1 MHAPTD
7 RTGNTLSVAMGIG
20 TVLLDRGV
28 ISPEQLDEALALQRV
43 SGERLDRV
51 LVRMGVVSS
60 DQVLQTIGDQFHL
73 DVVDLDTLAVESKV
87 LQSLP
92 ASLVHKQRCV
102 PIASDGGTLTV
113 ATSDPF
119 ELSVLDE
126 LRLLTGQAIELVL
139 ADEEG
144 LQRFIR
150 ANYGV
155 GSDTLDALS
164 AGAGVEVKPKGA
176 DDEIEQAQEAS
187 VIKLVNDILFEA
199 VRERATDVHIE
210 PYEHRLVVRYRIDG
224 VLQRANVPE
233 TINRFAAAII
243 SRLKIMANMNIAE
256 KRKPQD
262 GRITLKH
269 RAPDADGRVTLQEFD
284 LRVSVIP
291 MLFGE
296 GVVLRILNKSA
307 VLLELSDLGMPA
319 WIREGWHALIERPY
333 GILLVTGPTGSG
345 KSTTLYASLNRIVS
359 EEIKAI
365 TVEDPVEYHVGGVNQ
380 IQVNNQVGLTFAAGL
395 RSILRHDPDVVMIG
409 EIRDKETAET
419 AVQASLTGHLVFST
433 LHTNDAPGA
442 ITRLL
447 DMGVEPFLVSS
458 SVEGILAQR
467 LVRRVCKHC
476 AAPYTPEK
484 GDLPP
489 GFTPNEPGTLSRG
502 RGCRECRHSGYRG
515 RVGIY
520 ELMRSSDRLRED
532 VMQGRS
538 AGEIA
543 KHALEDGVLQRMRED
558 GFAKARDGVT
568 TIEEVMRVLTV

>member
-1 MHAPTD
+1 
-7 RTGNTLSVAMGIG
+7 MGIG

-28 ISPEQLDEALALQRV
+28 ISPEQLEEALALQRAT
-43 SGERLDRV
+43 GERLDRV
-51 LVRMGVVSS
+51 LVRMGVVSQ

-73 DVVDLDTLAVESKV
+73 DVVDLDAMVVESKV
-87 LQSLP
+87 LQALP

-102 PIASDGGTLTV
+102 PIASENGTLTV

-139 ADEEG
+139 ADEDG

-164 AGAGVEVKPKGA
+164 AEAGIETKPKGG
-176 DDEIEQAQEAS
+176 DEDEIEQAQEAS
-187 VIKLVNDILFEA
+187 VIKLVNDILLEA
-199 VRERATDVHIE
+199 IRERATDVHIE
-210 PYEHRLVVRYRIDG
+210 PYEHRLIVRYRIDG

-243 SRLKIMANMNIAE
+243 SRLKIMANLNIAE

-262 GRITLKH
+262 GRITLKQ
-269 RAPDADGRVTLQEFD
+269 RLPDAQGRMNLQEFD

-307 VLLELSDLGMPA
+307 VLMELSDLGMPE
-319 WIREGWHALIERPY
+319 WIQKGWYSLIERPY

-380 IQVNNQVGLTFAAGL
+380 IQVNNQVGLTFASGL

-419 AVQASLTGHLVFST
+419 AIQASLTGHLVFST

-458 SVEGILAQR
+458 SVEGVLAQR

-476 AAPYTPEK
+476 AKAYTPDK
-484 GDLPP
+484 IDLPP
-489 GFTPNEPGTLSRG
+489 GFTPNEDGTLTRG
-502 RGCRECRHSGYRG
+502 QGCRECRQSGYRG
-515 RVGIY
+515 RIGLY
-520 ELMRSSDRLRED
+520 ELMRSSDRLRD
-532 VMQGRS
+532 DIMHGRS
-538 AGEIA
+538 AGDIT
-543 KHALEDGVLQRMRED
+543 KHTLEDGTLQRMRED
-558 GFAKARDGVT
+558 GFAKARAGMT